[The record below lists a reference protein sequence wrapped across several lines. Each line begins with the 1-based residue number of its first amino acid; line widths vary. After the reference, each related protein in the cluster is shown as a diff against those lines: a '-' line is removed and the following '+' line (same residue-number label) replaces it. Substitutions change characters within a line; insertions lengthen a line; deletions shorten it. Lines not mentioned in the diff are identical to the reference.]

1 MINSMAVASPA
12 DAVDSPPQPPSHG
25 RGWRYWQTPVLA
37 GIGFCF
43 LQAGLLAIRFG
54 FDGSSTPRHQ
64 PGTWLSGMLAGL
76 GLFFLG
82 GLLAALVVRRLL
94 RGTEGRWRACLIG
107 LTAIATPIALLA
119 SLAGGLLG
127 PPLVVLNAVV
137 PYLVFLGIPAL
148 GRQIWLLLGSQA
160 GS

>member
-1 MINSMAVASPA
+1 MIDCMAVASPA
-12 DAVDSPPQPPSHG
+12 DAGDPPPQPPSPG

-37 GIGFCF
+37 GIGFCL

-54 FDGSSTPRHQ
+54 FDGSSTPGHH
-64 PGTWLSGMLAGL
+64 PGPWLSGMLAGL

-94 RGTEGRWRACLIG
+94 NGTEGRWRASLIG

-137 PYLVFLGIPAL
+137 PYLAFLGIPVL
-148 GRQIWLLLGSQA
+148 GRRLWLMLRSQA